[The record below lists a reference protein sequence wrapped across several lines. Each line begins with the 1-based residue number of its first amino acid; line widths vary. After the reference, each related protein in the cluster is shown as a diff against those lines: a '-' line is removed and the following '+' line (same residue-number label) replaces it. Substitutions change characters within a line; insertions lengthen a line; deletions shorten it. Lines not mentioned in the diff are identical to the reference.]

1 MKVPPT
7 HNYYGRSYNGIFSTV
22 DLSHLGDAL
31 VVGDNGSLLY
41 RGEDVDIW
49 YLPDPEKLDRFVND
63 QPVDADGQLCGW
75 LYDHLSGRP
84 MY

>member
-7 HNYYGRSYNGIFSTV
+7 HNYYGRSYSGIFSTV

-31 VVGDNGSLLY
+31 GVGDNGSLLY

>member
-7 HNYYGRSYNGIFSTV
+7 HNYYGRSYSGIFSTV

-41 RGEDVDIW
+41 RGEDVDIC
-49 YLPDPEKLDRFVND
+49 YLSDPEKLDRFVND